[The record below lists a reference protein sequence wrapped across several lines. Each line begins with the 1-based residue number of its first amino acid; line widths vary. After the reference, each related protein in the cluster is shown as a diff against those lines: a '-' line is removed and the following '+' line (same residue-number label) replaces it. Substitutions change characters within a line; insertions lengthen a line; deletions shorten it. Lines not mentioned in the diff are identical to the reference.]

1 MAARINGVLTEFG
14 PVSFVLEA
22 SADGKQATL
31 KLDVPERIRPAKV
44 VLHLTGW
51 SDGSGTIELPTKGH
65 VERQIELKKD

>member
-1 MAARINGVLTEFG
+1 M
-14 PVSFVLEA
+14 
-22 SADGKQATL
+22 QHL

-51 SDGSGTIELPTKGH
+51 SGGSGTIELPTEGH